1 MEHMCKVYEKLKGVE
16 EHEKAK
22 NELNVVI
29 HDSLNPTMFKRNWNQ
44 FIEKYYLQDNE

>member
-29 HDSLNPTMFKRNWNQ
+29 HTTT
-44 FIEKYYLQDNE
+44 YYISSYDT